1 MRVLRELTP
10 SPRSTAVAL
19 GFFDGVHRGHRA
31 VLSAAVSCRREGL
44 TPAAFFFTSSPKKDS
59 AKQQLSSNADKI
71 RMFEEIGIERLY
83 IIDFERLKNKTP
95 YAFVKDVLRDVF
107 NAKKVFCGFNYRF
120 GRAGSGDT
128 ELLRELC
135 SGQGIDAF
143 VCDTVVEDGV
153 VVSSSEIRRLLRA
166 GEIKRAN
173 RLLGYD
179 FGVRSASVEGNHI
192 GTLMHTP
199 TVNLRFP
206 ENTVL
211 PRFGV
216 YASIVTIDGERY
228 IGVTNVGVKPTITD
242 AGIPNC
248 ETWMPEYRGGELYGK
263 TVDVRLR
270 DFIRPERKFSGLQ
283 ELEEAIKRDG
293 NTALSILK

>member
-1 MRVLRELTP
+1 
-10 SPRSTAVAL
+10 
-19 GFFDGVHRGHRA
+19 
-31 VLSAAVSCRREGL
+31 
-44 TPAAFFFTSSPKKDS
+44 
-59 AKQQLSSNADKI
+59 
-71 RMFEEIGIERLY
+71 
-83 IIDFERLKNKTP
+83 
-95 YAFVKDVLRDVF
+95 
-107 NAKKVFCGFNYRF
+107 
-120 GRAGSGDT
+120 
-128 ELLRELC
+128 
-135 SGQGIDAF
+135 
-143 VCDTVVEDGV
+143 
-153 VVSSSEIRRLLRA
+153 
-166 GEIKRAN
+166 
-173 RLLGYD
+173 
-179 FGVRSASVEGNHI
+179 
-192 GTLMHTP
+192 MHTP

-248 ETWMPEYRGGELYGK
+248 ETWMPEYRGGKLYGK